1 MTQRLRRLGPVAVIG
16 AAALTLAACGGDDG
30 DGGTAGGGDGGVE
43 LVSDGVLTT
52 CTHLPYE
59 PFQFSDGGEIVGFDV
74 DVVDEI
80 AADLGVEQEIIDTPF
95 EGIQTGED
103 LNTLKCDIAAA
114 GMTITDVRE
123 ENLDFSDPYFDA
135 TQALLV
141 PAGSDVDSLE
151 DLSGGTLGVQL
162 STTGEIYAQEN
173 APDDVQLVQFEDLA
187 LLQTA
192 VQTGQVDAAIND
204 NGVLLDFAADNDDV
218 EVTAEFDTGE
228 QYGLGVRTGNE
239 ALLEQVN
246 ATLERIRD
254 DGTYD
259 EIYERWF
266 GEAPAGA
273 SDDDSGDDQT
283 SSPTDEATDGE
294 TTDS

>member
-1 MTQRLRRLGPVAVIG
+1 MIQHTRRRLVLTATAGVT
-16 AAALTLAACGGDDG
+16 ALTLASCGSDG
-30 DGGTAGGGDGGVE
+30 DVAGTDGTDGAQSGEIE
-43 LVSDGVLTT
+43 LISEGKLTT
-52 CTHLPYE
+52 CTHLPYK
-59 PFQFSDGGEIVGFDV
+59 PFQFTEGGEIVGFDV
-74 DVVDEI
+74 DIVDEI

-95 EGIQTGED
+95 EGIQSGED

-141 PAGSDVDSLE
+141 PADSDVTSLE
-151 DLSGGTLGVQL
+151 DLSGGKLAVQL
-162 STTGEIYAQEN
+162 ATTGEIYAQEN
-173 APDDVQLVQFEDLA
+173 APDDVELVQFEDLA

-204 NGVLLDFAADNDDV
+204 NGVLLDFAAENDDV
-218 EVTAEFDTGE
+218 KVAAEFDTGE

-246 ATLERIRD
+246 ATLERIRE

-266 GEAPAGA
+266 GEAPGQ
-273 SDDDSGDDQT
+273 S
-283 SSPTDEATDGE
+283 
-294 TTDS
+294 